1 MTEDTFSDCYGDP
14 GTHRRLENHTTR
26 QHTPCSAHRGV
37 SGRQPGNLL
46 GIHRGFVTGIQVFQ
60 PAEGRGD
67 HAAPHQLQRGA
78 LGAARPV
85 PLRVHLRVRSV
96 RANRFD
102 RRARQ
107 PARARAAGGR
117 CPPAAPGAP
126 ALGPRRAGRRA
137 PGPGAPH
144 RTRRAHAETAFLE
157 GMWARRR
164 RAAGAGRVTVEGHAR
179 ERARHRRSPPAQRRH
194 GLRHGRRRHGWP
206 PPRW

>member
-14 GTHRRLENHTTR
+14 GTHSASQEPHHPSPRLAPHTGQLTR
-26 QHTPCSAHRGV
+26 HPSRF
-37 SGRQPGNLL
+37 RDEPGNLL

-107 PARARAAGGR
+107 ARARARARAGGR

-144 RTRRAHAETAFLE
+144 RTSA
-157 GMWARRR
+157 
-164 RAAGAGRVTVEGHAR
+164 
-179 ERARHRRSPPAQRRH
+179 RARGNRAFWKACGPAATVPPAR
-194 GLRHGRRRHGWP
+194 GE
-206 PPRW
+206 

>member
-14 GTHRRLENHTTR
+14 GTHRRPKNHTTR
-26 QHTPCSAHRGV
+26 HHTPRSARRGV

-107 PARARAAGGR
+107 PARARAAGGTL
-117 CPPAAPGAP
+117 PPGRARGPRARAAP
-126 ALGPRRAGRRA
+126 RRA
-137 PGPGAPH
+137 PGA
-144 RTRRAHAETAFLE
+144 RA
-157 GMWARRR
+157 WRPSPN
-164 RAAGAGRVTVEGHAR
+164 AAGARGNRLSGRQYITTRITQAR
-179 ERARHRRSPPAQRRH
+179 AAPRASPARRAGSSRCRSRSA
-194 GLRHGRRRHGWP
+194 
-206 PPRW
+206 

>member
-1 MTEDTFSDCYGDP
+1 MGTP
-14 GTHRRLENHTTR
+14 GPTGVPKTTPPVTTR
-26 QHTPCSAHRGV
+26 LAPPTEASP
-37 SGRQPGNLL
+37 GRQPGNPSGPSRLCHPSIL
-46 GIHRGFVTGIQVFQ
+46 FFSR
-60 PAEGRGD
+60 PEGRGD

-107 PARARAAGGR
+107 PPRARAAGGR
-117 CPPAAPGAP
+117 CPPAAAGAP

-144 RTRRAHAETAFLE
+144 GTRRAHAETAFLE

-206 PPRW
+206 PRRW